1 MHTKARSLLRVVL
14 LFLAIIYPGT
24 PFATPTS
31 LAASLTNRS
40 ITLSNSLAS
49 ATGVNYLVQFTT
61 PSNVQSMIIEFCGD
75 SPLIGATC
83 DTSASNSTG
92 LPTFSATSATFTNV
106 SGVNNW
112 SYLTSQ
118 WRMRFTKSTGAT
130 VSAGNTV
137 SFTIG
142 NVTNIRV
149 ARTFYARIYTYSDT
163 AYGGASPYSSATS
176 PGGYVD
182 AGGFAMS
189 TATSF
194 VVTARVME
202 ALSFCVSGVA
212 PGTNCSNTSSPDLT
226 IGHGS
231 NNILDNSQVDS
242 ATAYVQ
248 VSTNAQNGVAINMK
262 SGTNCAGL
270 SNDNGTTCAIVAQNS
285 GSSPAIMSA
294 GSGLFGTGITGSSGL
309 TANTKYDAT
318 GGKTNYDPST
328 VSGVRSTYGDT
339 VATSTGPINN
349 AGASVTFSASA
360 STTTPAAAYSTN
372 VKLNVTG
379 TF

>member
-1 MHTKARSLLRVVL
+1 
-14 LFLAIIYPGT
+14 
-24 PFATPTS
+24 
-31 LAASLTNRS
+31 
-40 ITLSNSLAS
+40 
-49 ATGVNYLVQFTT
+49 
-61 PSNVQSMIIEFCGD
+61 
-75 SPLIGATC
+75 
-83 DTSASNSTG
+83 
-92 LPTFSATSATFTNV
+92 
-106 SGVNNW
+106 
-112 SYLTSQ
+112 
-118 WRMRFTKSTGAT
+118 
-130 VSAGNTV
+130 
-137 SFTIG
+137 
-142 NVTNIRV
+142 
-149 ARTFYARIYTYSDT
+149 
-163 AYGGASPYSSATS
+163 
-176 PGGYVD
+176 
-182 AGGFAMS
+182 
-189 TATSF
+189 
-194 VVTARVME
+194 
-202 ALSFCVSGVA
+202 
-212 PGTNCSNTSSPDLT
+212 
-226 IGHGS
+226 
-231 NNILDNSQVDS
+231 
-242 ATAYVQ
+242 
-248 VSTNAQNGVAINMK
+248 MK